1 MRHFLII
8 FIAFLLLTAPLY
20 GQSIN
25 CSKENI
31 KKMIDFG
38 WSDYDIKQV
47 CEKSKK
53 PKEEPVTTTPSKP
66 EKEKTTKTTQKPKK
80 KISAKKL
87 PKPEKVITVQ
97 EAPKTQIN
105 IPSKPLNYSNK
116 LGVRS
121 NEGSLITKSLNPP
134 KLSNTRFYLLYGK
147 IVNSE
152 ENHKISYLH
161 TLDTFKATRMIV
173 GIDNRLAD
181 NSLHY
186 ISLSFSSTNS
196 DIHQRARYDS
206 TSNNVYYN
214 QLTINRKYI
223 DETLTLEYV
232 HHLLNDLL
240 IGLSFRSSSIN
251 KTINYD
257 YQWFN
262 STDDSTYGSAATV
275 KYTSNHDYSYN
286 SLRLQKIY
294 ENLRFDFHFTPE
306 VTSKDN
312 YSGDY
317 TGESTSGFG
326 RSVGLNTTIQGQ
338 SQDISFGFSKEN
350 ENTFTAD
357 QENESYL
364 IGYNYWSPNI
374 VYNGTIGYTN
384 YKKISTLVEPS
395 TMIDVETILSFSN
408 TYFVGYNYIN
418 YNYGDLGESSDKYRI
433 TDQYINTLYF
443 GISFDL

>member
-25 CSKENI
+25 CSKENL

-38 WSDYDIKQV
+38 WSDYEIKQV
-47 CEKSKK
+47 CEKSTE
-53 PKEEPVTTTPSKP
+53 PKEEPATTTPSIP
-66 EKEKTTKTTQKPKK
+66 EKEKSQKPKK
-80 KISAKKL
+80 TISAKKL
-87 PKPEKVITVQ
+87 PKPEKVISVQ

-121 NEGSLITKSLNPP
+121 NEGSLITKNLNPP
-134 KLSNTRFYLLYGK
+134 KLSNTRFYLLYGQ

-152 ENHKISYLH
+152 ENKKISYLH
-161 TLDTFKATRMIV
+161 TLDTFNAATTII

-186 ISLSFSSTNS
+186 ISLSFSSINY
-196 DIHQRARYDS
+196 DIHQRARNDS

-240 IGLSFRSSSIN
+240 IGLSFRSSSIH
-251 KTINYD
+251 KTFDID

-294 ENLRFDFHFTPE
+294 ENLRFDFHFRPE
-306 VTSKDN
+306 VTSKEN

-326 RSVGLNTTIQGQ
+326 RSVGLNGTIQGH
-338 SQDISFGFSKEN
+338 SHDISFGHSKEN
-350 ENTFTAD
+350 ENTDTAD
-357 QENESYL
+357 PENVSYL
-364 IGYNYWSPNI
+364 IGYNYSLPN
-374 VYNGTIGYTN
+374 VVFNGTIDYTN
-384 YKKISTLVEPS
+384 AKKITAQVEPS
-395 TMIDVETILSFSN
+395 TMIDVETVLSFSN

-418 YNYGDLGESSDKYRI
+418 MNYGDLGQSSDKYRI
-433 TDQYINTLYF
+433 TEQHINSLYF
-443 GISFDL
+443 TISFDL